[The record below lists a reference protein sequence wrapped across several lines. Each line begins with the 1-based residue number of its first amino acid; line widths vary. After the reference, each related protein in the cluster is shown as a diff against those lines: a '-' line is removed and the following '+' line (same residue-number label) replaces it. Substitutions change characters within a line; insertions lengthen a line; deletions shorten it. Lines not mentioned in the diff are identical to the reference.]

1 MPNRRLNAEE
11 LDVANKLLASV
22 REQLARL
29 SAGDPDLL
37 FALRRKV
44 AKELTYDERDK
55 PMVRR
60 ALKNRMRKLQNG
72 ICPLCGKPLPPTY
85 CVLDRLDAQGGYVE
99 GNVRLLCEPCDRKV
113 QLERRYT

>member
-1 MPNRRLNAEE
+1 MPNRRLSEAE
-11 LDVANKLLASV
+11 LAVANKLLSSI
-22 REQLARL
+22 RKRLATL

-60 ALKNRMRKLQNG
+60 ALKRRMRKLQDG
-72 ICPLCGKPLPPTY
+72 ICPLCNKPLPETY
-85 CVLDRLDAQGGYVE
+85 CVLDRFDAQGGYVE
-99 GNVRLLCEPCDRKV
+99 GNVRLLCEPCDRQV
-113 QLERRYT
+113 QRERRYT